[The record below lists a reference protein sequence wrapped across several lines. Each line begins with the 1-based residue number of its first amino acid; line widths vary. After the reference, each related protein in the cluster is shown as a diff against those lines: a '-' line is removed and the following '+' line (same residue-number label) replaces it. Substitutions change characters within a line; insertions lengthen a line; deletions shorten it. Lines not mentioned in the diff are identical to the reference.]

1 MAQWQVVVSAVLG
14 ALTIGLGIW
23 QFRDDSLRRAENARF
38 EARKPF
44 LVKQMDLCF
53 QASEATA
60 TLATTTDPE
69 TWRRARE
76 TFWMLYWGP
85 LSVVEAPLTGERG
98 PVEAQMVVFGRKLE
112 PLQNDPKLPL
122 SALEQDSLDLAHK
135 CRNLIFDSWE
145 IGRD

>member
-1 MAQWQVVVSAVLG
+1 MAQWQVVVSAAIG
-14 ALTIGLGIW
+14 AATIGLGIW

-60 TLATTTDPE
+60 TLATSTDLE
-69 TWRRARE
+69 TWRQARE

-85 LSVVEAPLTGERG
+85 LSVVEAPLDGDQG
-98 PVEAQMVVFGRKLE
+98 PVEAQMVIFGEKLR
-112 PLQNDPKLPL
+112 PLQDDPALPL
-122 SALEQDSLDLAHK
+122 GALEHDALDLAHK
-135 CRNLIFDSWE
+135 CRDLIFDSWKIE
-145 IGRD
+145 P